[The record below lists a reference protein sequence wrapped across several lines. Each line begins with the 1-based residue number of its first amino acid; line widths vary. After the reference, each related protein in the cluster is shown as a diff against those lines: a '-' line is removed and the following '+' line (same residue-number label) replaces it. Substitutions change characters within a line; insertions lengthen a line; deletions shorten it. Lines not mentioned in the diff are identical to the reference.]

1 MSAELVKRR
10 STKMKLEITDAIDK
24 GDRIVLKMDYDW
36 EFAAA
41 VAKIFDVKYASEED
55 IEDFVVMVL
64 EKMGPEDLGE
74 LGD

>member
-1 MSAELVKRR
+1 
-10 STKMKLEITDAIDK
+10 MKLEITDAIDK